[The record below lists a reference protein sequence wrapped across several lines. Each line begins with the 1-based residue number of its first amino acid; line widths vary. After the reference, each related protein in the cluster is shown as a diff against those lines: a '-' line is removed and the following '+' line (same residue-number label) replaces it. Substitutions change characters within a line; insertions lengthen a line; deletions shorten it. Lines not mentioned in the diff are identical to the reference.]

1 MRAAARLALLAGAAL
16 APLAA
21 CGGTASAPDASSTT
35 HRLTPD
41 EVTRRFTEWACPGRP
56 ELATPLTR
64 LTPLAVDPE
73 SQPLSQGGRWI
84 VFTSA
89 GSVGYRESTGA
100 FEPSEP
106 AAASVRALQ
115 DSAECR
121 TAR

>member
-1 MRAAARLALLAGAAL
+1 MRAARRVAIFAGAAL
-16 APLAA
+16 ALLAA
-21 CGGTASAPDASSTT
+21 CGGSAAVPAPTPT

-41 EVTRRFTEWACPGRP
+41 EVTRRFTEWACPGHP
-56 ELATPLTR
+56 ELARPLTR

-89 GSVGYRESTGA
+89 GSVSFRESTGV

-106 AAASVRALQ
+106 AVASVRALQ

-121 TAR
+121 AGR

>member
-1 MRAAARLALLAGAAL
+1 MRAALGLALLAVAAIAL
-16 APLAA
+16 LAA
-21 CGGTASAPDASSTT
+21 CGGPGAVPVPPAA

-56 ELATPLTR
+56 ELARPLTR

-89 GSVGYRESTGA
+89 GSVAYRESTGV

-115 DSAECR
+115 ETAECR

>member
-1 MRAAARLALLAGAAL
+1 MRAAIRLTLLAGTAL
-16 APLAA
+16 ALLAA
-21 CGGTASAPDASSTT
+21 CGGPASVPASPPT

-41 EVTRRFTEWACPGRP
+41 EVSERFTEWACPGRP
-56 ELATPLTR
+56 ELARLLTR

-89 GSVGYRESTGA
+89 GSVSFRESTGV

-106 AAASVRALQ
+106 AVASVRALQ
-115 DSAECR
+115 GSAECR
-121 TAR
+121 AGR